1 MSLIFELTDQR
12 WAENF
17 RVTDAAPQRR
27 QEPQD
32 KELADQSN
40 PMLSA
45 GSTCGVFGGG
55 RQFVAKCLLAKH
67 MEEEHRGFILFAKE
81 MPRSIPSRKE
91 GLGAPWRVGDWI
103 LGHQAKPSDLLIKEM
118 QWVVTLFAPVRR
130 DGEEGRVG

>member
-67 MEEEHRGFILFAKE
+67 MEEEKETEGKNKTKQKKSHRNYKKNYRYKIDNIYQKAK
-81 MPRSIPSRKE
+81 
-91 GLGAPWRVGDWI
+91 
-103 LGHQAKPSDLLIKEM
+103 IKNLE
-118 QWVVTLFAPVRR
+118 
-130 DGEEGRVG
+130 